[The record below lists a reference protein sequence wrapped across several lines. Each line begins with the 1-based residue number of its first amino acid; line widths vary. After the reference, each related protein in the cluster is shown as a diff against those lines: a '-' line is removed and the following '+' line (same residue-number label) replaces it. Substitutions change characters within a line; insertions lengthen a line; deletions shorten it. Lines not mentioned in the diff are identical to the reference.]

1 MRFGVILAVLCA
13 GATVVHAQVDTRY
26 AEEPTV
32 GLELPATPL
41 AGEHDARAVVVN
53 PGGVAL
59 LRGPEL
65 DLALDT
71 EDSAHATSSGQGFG
85 VYTALTYGGKLFP
98 KLGQGLALEWLRPPR
113 TELAPDP
120 GTPVR
125 LTYAWSMELA
135 GNAGFGVAWHH
146 FLGDKPLGGTNA
158 FDLGLSTRWGSH
170 LAIGGVVRD
179 LATGTVAGVPVQRR
193 YELEAVVRPT
203 GTDRLE
209 VALGGRV
216 GETRE
221 DVDGWVRAVVRAK
234 RGAYVIANVE
244 SRDLHELVDSPTGV
258 VDTGGRELR
267 ATLGLELSFGGM
279 GITSLGTGVR
289 DRHGDAHALG
299 GTFVARVS
307 TIGAPSL
314 FGHPDHIERIE
325 LSGDIG
331 QRELTGLVV
340 RLRDIARD
348 PTAKALVVVFD
359 GASAGMATL
368 EELRDEVVAVRRAGK
383 KVFAYMVS
391 GTGRDYFVASAA
403 DKIYVDP
410 AGGVRLVG
418 MAGTTLYFKGLFD
431 QLGVLPQF
439 EKIAEYKSAPEQFT
453 ENGPSVPAA
462 KMHNEMFD
470 SLWESWVAAVA
481 DGRHLARERV
491 QAIVDAGPYSAGELA
506 QGHELVDAVA
516 TPQKVSQLITA
527 ELGGGY
533 EVQVPPSERPDR
545 WAKPKIAVVYIDGD
559 IVDGKSRSF
568 DLLGQKLAGGE
579 TLVRA
584 LAEAREDPAVGAVI
598 LRIDSP
604 GGSALASELI
614 SREVFAMHG
623 VKPIL
628 CSMSDLAASGGYF
641 VAAGCDVI
649 YAERMTITGSI
660 GIFSGKFDI
669 SALAKRFGVASDTY
683 KRGKR
688 SDLESYLRPYTD
700 EERTVVMGQL
710 RYMYGRF
717 VGAVADGRKLTK
729 DEVDAV
735 GRGHVYTGIQAQP
748 IRLVD
753 RFGGLGDAIDEAKRR
768 IGVPASEPVQLY
780 ELPELPDSL
789 FGLLGSLVGASR
801 ASAPVS
807 LSVMDIPAIRE
818 LLHSIPAS
826 LLVEPDAAQARLPF
840 DVMIK

>member
-1 MRFGVILAVLCA
+1 MRFGVILAALA
-13 GATVVHAQVDTRY
+13 GAASAAHAQVGTRY

-53 PGGVAL
+53 PGGVAF

-65 DLALDT
+65 MLAVDT
-71 EDSAHATSSGQGFG
+71 EDSAHATSSGQGTG
-85 VYTALTYGGKLFP
+85 VYAGLTYGGKLFP

-113 TELAPDP
+113 AELAPDP

-125 LTYAWSMELA
+125 LTYAWSMQLS
-135 GNAGFGVAWHH
+135 GNAGFGLAWHH
-146 FLGDKPLGGTNA
+146 FLGDKPVGGTNA
-158 FDLGLSTRWGSH
+158 FDLGLSTRWGSR
-170 LAIGGVVRD
+170 LAIGAVVRD

-193 YELEAVVRPT
+193 YELETVVRPT

-209 VALGGRV
+209 LAVGGRV

-221 DVDGWVRAVVRAK
+221 DVDGWVRAMVRAA
-234 RGAYVIANVE
+234 RGVFVVANVE

-258 VDTGGRELR
+258 ADTGGREVR
-267 ATLGLELSFGGM
+267 GTLGLELSFGAM
-279 GITSLGTGVR
+279 GVASLGTGVR
-289 DRHGDAHALG
+289 DRHGDAHGLG
-299 GTFVARVS
+299 GTFLARVS
-307 TIGAPSL
+307 EVGAPSL

-325 LSGDIG
+325 LSGDID
-331 QRELTGLVV
+331 QRELTAHVM
-340 RLRDIARD
+340 RLREIAHD
-348 PTAKALVVVFD
+348 PTAKAVVVVFD

-403 DKIYVDP
+403 DKIYIDP
-410 AGGVRLVG
+410 AGGLRVVG
-418 MAGTTLYFKGLFD
+418 MAGTTLYFRGLFD

-453 ENGPSVPAA
+453 DTGPSAPAA

-470 SLWESWVAAVA
+470 SLWESWIAAVA
-481 DGRHLARERV
+481 DGRHLAKERV
-491 QAIVDAGPYSAGELA
+491 KAIVDAGPYSAGELTN
-506 QGHELVDAVA
+506 GHELVDAVA
-516 TPQKVSQLITA
+516 TPDKVGQLITA
-527 ELGGGY
+527 ELGAGY
-533 EVQVPPSERPDR
+533 QVQTPPRERPDR
-545 WAKPKIAVVYIDGD
+545 WAKPGIAVVYIDGD
-559 IVDGKSRSF
+559 IVDGKSRSL
-568 DLLGQKLAGGE
+568 DLVGQKLAGGE
-579 TLVRA
+579 TLVQA
-584 LAEAREDPAVGAVI
+584 LTEAREDPRVGAVI

-623 VKPIL
+623 VKPIV

-649 YAERMTITGSI
+649 FAEKMTITGSI
-660 GIFSGKFDI
+660 GIFSGKFDV
-669 SALAKRFGVASDTY
+669 SALARKLGVASDTY
-683 KRGKR
+683 KRGKH

-700 EERTVVMGQL
+700 EERAVVMGQL

-717 VGAVADGRKLTK
+717 VGAVSDGRKLTK

-735 GRGHVYTGIQAQP
+735 GRGHVFTGAQAQP
-748 IRLVD
+748 ARLVD

-768 IGVPASEPVQLY
+768 MGVAAGEPVQLY
-780 ELPELPDSL
+780 ELPEVPASL
-789 FGLLGSLVGASR
+789 FGLIGSLVGASR
-801 ASAPVS
+801 AQAPLS
-807 LSVMDIPAIRE
+807 LMDIPAIRE

-826 LLVEPDAAQARLPF
+826 MLVEPGAAQARLPF
-840 DVMIK
+840 DVMIQ